1 MNVVQPIY
9 LVNMLNVCQV
19 TNALDSLNLGEVL
32 LSSLLVSAGGGK
44 ISLRY

>member
-9 LVNMLNVCQV
+9 LETCQMYV

-32 LSSLLVSAGGGK
+32 LSSLLVSAAGGK